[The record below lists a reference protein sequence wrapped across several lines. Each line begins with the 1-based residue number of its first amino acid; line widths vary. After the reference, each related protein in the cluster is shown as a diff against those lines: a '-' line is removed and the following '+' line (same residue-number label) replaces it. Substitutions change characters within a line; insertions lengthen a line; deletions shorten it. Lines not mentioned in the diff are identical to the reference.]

1 MTELIYVHSKLLIVD
16 DLKVI
21 IGSANL
27 NDRSLVGTRDSEL
40 AVLAE
45 DTRYRTSRMDGQP
58 FDAGRFAY
66 SLRVCLMCEHLGLDP
81 ATDQHLVRDPVCDEF
96 YKQLWYKTA
105 AINTTIYSKVRTRRR
120 RREEGRISFQI
131 PSCDLKVVKECKQRH
146 RETTSSGV

>member
-1 MTELIYVHSKLLIVD
+1 MFSTNTCSVVNVKKGVILDLQMTELIYVHSKLLIVD

-40 AVLAE
+40 AIFSE
-45 DTRYRTSRMDGQP
+45 DTRYRPSRMNGQP

-81 ATDQHLVRDPVCDEF
+81 STEQHLVRDPVCDDF
-96 YKQLWYKTA
+96 YKQLWFKTA
-105 AINTTIYSKVRTRRR
+105 AINTSIYSKV
-120 RREEGRISFQI
+120 S
-131 PSCDLKVVKECKQRH
+131 
-146 RETTSSGV
+146 

>member
-66 SLRVCLMCEHLGLDP
+66 SLRVCLMCEHLGLCLLYTSP
-81 ATDQHLVRDPVCDEF
+81 SPRDG
-96 YKQLWYKTA
+96 LL
-105 AINTTIYSKVRTRRR
+105 SRM
-120 RREEGRISFQI
+120 
-131 PSCDLKVVKECKQRH
+131 PS
-146 RETTSSGV
+146 SA